1 MIMRMKTG
9 LLQPII
15 KKVLVILPF
24 YLFAFLP
31 LTAQTFTQRIQKN
44 SAGEGTITI
53 HQDTAIDELVNGP
66 VPTPKPISAPK
77 KMTPTPVKTAVKAK
91 ETTTAVKEKETTAV
105 KAKET
110 TVAPV
115 KEALV
120 SQSQQNQQ
128 EADTTLITPKRVF
141 KTVGYRV
148 QVMAGGNT
156 RRDRQRAEQAGRS
169 LRTLFPGEEVY
180 VHFYS
185 PRWICRLGNYRTY
198 EEAHEKMLEVRKL
211 GYDAATVVKGKIT
224 VTESI
229 K

>member
-1 MIMRMKTG
+1 MKTG

-24 YLFAFLP
+24 YLFTFLP

-91 ETTTAVKEKETTAV
+91 ETT
-105 KAKET
+105 
-110 TVAPV
+110 VAPV
-115 KEALV
+115 KEAMV

>member
-1 MIMRMKTG
+1 MKT
-9 LLQPII
+9 LRYKHIVKRVFII
-15 KKVLVILPF
+15 IPF
-24 YLFAFLP
+24 YLFTFLP
-31 LTAQTFTQRIQKN
+31 LYSQTFTQRIQKT
-44 SAGEGTITI
+44 ATGEGTITI
-53 HQDTAIDELVNGP
+53 HQDTTIDELVNGSAP
-66 VPTPKPISAPK
+66 TAKVTSTPKK
-77 KMTPTPVKTAVKAK
+77 TTPATAKSTTKAK
-91 ETTTAVKEKETTAV
+91 ETPVAQI
-105 KAKET
+105 KET
-110 TVAPV
+110 TV
-115 KEALV
+115 
-120 SQSQQNQQ
+120 SHSQQDQQ
-128 EADTTLITPKRVF
+128 DQQDTDTTSITPKRVF

-148 QVMAGGNT
+148 QVLAGGNT
-156 RRDRQRAEQAGRS
+156 RQDRQRAEQAGRS

>member
-1 MIMRMKTG
+1 MRMKTG
-9 LLQPII
+9 LLQSII
-15 KKVLVILPF
+15 KKVIVILPF
-24 YLFAFLP
+24 YLFTFLP
-31 LTAQTFTQRIQKN
+31 LTAQTFTQRIQKTT
-44 SAGEGTITI
+44 AGEGTITI

-66 VPTPKPISAPK
+66 VSSAKPAPAPK
-77 KMTPTPVKTAVKAK
+77 KTTP
-91 ETTTAVKEKETTAV
+91 
-105 KAKET
+105 
-110 TVAPV
+110 APV
-115 KEALV
+115 KPATKAKDTPVTQIKDTTV
-120 SQSQQNQQ
+120 SHSQQETETDSTQ
-128 EADTTLITPKRVF
+128 ITPKSVF

-148 QVMAGGNT
+148 QVLAGGNT
-156 RRDRQRAEQAGRS
+156 RQDRQRAEQAGRS